1 MPCHL
6 SRTGPAACQR
16 LTSTGRYTTHP
27 EGTETGVLPARPPTG
42 QAVPADTSMQMASS
56 VGNAGFPDFL
66 IAVVIA
72 AGLAML
78 IFRHA
83 DKHGNRHATA
93 WGLFTFLAALIA
105 IPL

>member
-1 MPCHL
+1 
-6 SRTGPAACQR
+6 
-16 LTSTGRYTTHP
+16 
-27 EGTETGVLPARPPTG
+27 
-42 QAVPADTSMQMASS
+42 MASTLS
-56 VGNAGFPDFL
+56 DYSFVNFL

-83 DKHGNRHATA
+83 DKHGSRHATA

-105 IPL
+105 IPLYFLNYWLGKNPNQPRR